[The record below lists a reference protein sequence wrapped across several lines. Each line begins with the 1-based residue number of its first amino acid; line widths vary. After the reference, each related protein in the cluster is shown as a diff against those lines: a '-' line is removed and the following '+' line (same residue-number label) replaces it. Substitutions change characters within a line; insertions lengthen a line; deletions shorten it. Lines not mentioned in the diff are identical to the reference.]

1 MSFENTSRSAH
12 RLRLTDELAEE
23 RRRVSE
29 IEHRYRGLIDRLDA
43 IFWEADAA
51 TFEFTYVSPRAEPL
65 LGYPIERWLDEPG
78 FWATILHPDD
88 RDWVVD
94 CCATAT
100 REGRDNDFEYRALAA
115 DGRVVWLRD
124 MVYLELDEAGQA
136 RLLKGVMLDIT
147 AQKKVEDALR
157 ESGAAKDRFLAMLAH
172 ELRNP
177 LGAVSNALEV
187 MRATPAGQP
196 VWQRALEVVERQVKH
211 QTQLLNDLLEVSR
224 LSRGKIERR
233 RERVDLGLLV
243 QQTVEDCRESIANA
257 GLTASLDLP
266 SHAVWVEGDP
276 TQLAQVFTNLLNN
289 AVKFTESGGR
299 IEVSVA
305 EAEGNAEVAVAD
317 TGIGIDPAML
327 GQVWG
332 IFNQADS
339 SLERSRGGL
348 GLGLALVKGLAEL
361 HGGRVRA
368 ESPGLGEGSRFT
380 VSLPTA
386 GAPAAPEPD
395 STEEPAVAKG
405 RRVLVIED
413 NVDAAETLG
422 DLLRLFGH
430 EVELAN
436 SGPAGIE
443 TAARFQPDVVLC
455 DIGLP
460 VMDGYE
466 VARQLRQN
474 PALKATHLIALT
486 GYGRESDRRRALEA
500 GFDLHLVKPVEPL
513 ELQRLLTEWAAAR

>member
-1 MSFENTSRSAH
+1 MSVENTFRSDN
-12 RLRLTDELAEE
+12 RLAEELAEE
-23 RRRVSE
+23 RRRAAE

-65 LGYPIERWLDEPG
+65 LGYPMERWLHEPG
-78 FWATILHPDD
+78 FWVTILHSDD

-100 REGRDNDFEYRALAA
+100 REGRDNDFEYRALTA

-124 MVYLELDEAGQA
+124 MVYLELDEAGKP

-187 MRATPAGQP
+187 MRATPPGQP

-243 QQTVEDCRESIANA
+243 QQSVEDCRESIANA
-257 GLTASLDLP
+257 GLTASLGLP

-289 AVKFTESGGR
+289 AVKFTEAGGR
-299 IEVSVA
+299 IDVSVA
-305 EAEGNAEVAVAD
+305 DAEGSAQVAVAD

-348 GLGLALVKGLAEL
+348 GLGLALVKGLTEL
-361 HGGRVRA
+361 HGGEVQA
-368 ESPGLGEGSRFT
+368 QSPGLGQGARFT
-380 VSLPTA
+380 VSLPIA
-386 GAPAAPEPD
+386 GAPAVAEPD
-395 STEEPAVAKG
+395 RAEEPAAAKSL
-405 RRVLVIED
+405 RILVIED

-422 DLLRLFGH
+422 DLLRLFEH
-430 EVELAN
+430 EVELAH

-443 TAARFQPDVVLC
+443 AAARFQPEVVLC

-460 VMDGYE
+460 MMDGYE

-513 ELQRLLTEWAAAR
+513 ELQRLLTEWAVAR